1 MINNITNYFTYPVN
15 NYNVSCSVVT
25 EFPVLPLLQVLTIAL
40 VPLQYRLL
48 WVPCIV
54 VYGIVDC
61 GNSTIIIIEYIH
73 DNIHLNENLGNN

>member
-1 MINNITNYFTYPVN
+1 MINNITTYPVN
-15 NYNVSCSVVT
+15 NYNISCSVVT
-25 EFPVLPLLQVLTIAL
+25 EFPVLLLLQVLTIAP
-40 VPLQYRLL
+40 VPLQYHLL
-48 WVPCIV
+48 WVPYIA